1 MDAPKQILAS
11 VFTKMEQIINLNFYC
26 GFIHKFFKMKL

>member
-11 VFTKMEQIINLNFYC
+11 IFKKMEQIMKFYC
-26 GFIHKFFKMKL
+26 GFIHKSLKM